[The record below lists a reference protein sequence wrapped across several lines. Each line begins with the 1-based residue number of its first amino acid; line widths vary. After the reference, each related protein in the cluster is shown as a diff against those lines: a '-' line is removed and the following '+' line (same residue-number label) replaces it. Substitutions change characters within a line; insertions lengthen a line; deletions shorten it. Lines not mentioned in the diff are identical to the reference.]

1 MMTLLKDSIPIVTSP
16 LSPQRQLAIA
26 IEKLRAERATLA
38 TTFTTVL
45 RALDK
50 LAPGETYLLQLRAA
64 AILHELDLILSELK
78 EMNRN
83 DG

>member
-1 MMTLLKDSIPIVTSP
+1 MTLLKESIPIVTRP

-26 IEKLRAERATLA
+26 IEKLRGERATLA

-50 LAPGETYLLQLRAA
+50 LAPEQTYLLQMRAQ
-64 AILHELDLILSELK
+64 AILHELDILVSEIEEVAK
-78 EMNRN
+78 K
-83 DG
+83 